1 MLQLENLP
9 TSPTVMIIRYN
20 SKFCENLVG
29 SSPCAALNSS
39 GPAMFLEL
47 LHLIIDVAKE
57 VFTKSDNEF
66 QISFYG
72 EQLTK
77 SQSQVP
83 KSL

>member
-9 TSPTVMIIRYN
+9 TLPAVIITRYN

-29 SSPCAALNSS
+29 TSPRVALNSG
-39 GPAMFLEL
+39 GPVMFLGL

-57 VFTKSDNEF
+57 VFTKPNNQF